1 MRVHLNLDV
10 RDLTRSVAFYGTLFG
25 TMPSKLE
32 SDYANWR
39 LDAPGLHLALVHKP
53 QHEPAETDQ
62 HFGIEIM
69 DDDALFTWR
78 DRVKAAGIDVRVE
91 EAVTCCYA
99 VANKFWVTDP
109 DGNDWEFWVKH
120 EDADAMHGDTASTD
134 AGCCAPPTKATMPL
148 ATAVQTGTDCG
159 PSDAPC

>member
-109 DGNDWEFWVKH
+109 DGVMWEAFFTEGVA
-120 EDADAMHGDTASTD
+120 EEGYGTTTVPRPADA
-134 AGCCAPPTKATMPL
+134 CCA
-148 ATAVQTGTDCG
+148 
-159 PSDAPC
+159 